1 MENTN
6 EYLNEDVVLEEEE
19 LETSEDTVD
28 ESDSED
34 EDSVTL
40 SKAELNKLKRKA
52 IAYDHAKTK
61 QEAKPEQKKVI
72 NNNNNNNSASIEET
86 VLKAQGLE
94 EDEIDML
101 KKVSQISSVSLIDA
115 QKDPVFKLW
124 KEKQEAEEKS
134 RKASMGASKGSS
146 SKTQKGFNTPG
157 LSETEFKEMWK
168 QKMGQ
173 MPVEEG
179 TVLPADQEVH
189 NRHLHLYRQA
199 VLSKR

>member
-1 MENTN
+1 MENQN

-34 EDSVTL
+34 DDSVTL

-101 KKVSQISSVSLIDA
+101 KKVSVISSVSLIDA
-115 QKDPVFKLW
+115 QKDPVYKLW

-134 RKASMGASKGSS
+134 KRASMGASKGSS
-146 SKTQKGFNTPG
+146 AKTQKGFNTPG
-157 LSETEFKEMWK
+157 LSEAEFKEMWK
-168 QKMGQ
+168 QKMG
-173 MPVEEG
+173 
-179 TVLPADQEVH
+179 
-189 NRHLHLYRQA
+189 R
-199 VLSKR
+199 

>member
-1 MENTN
+1 MEKTN

-34 EDSVTL
+34 DDSVTL

-72 NNNNNNNSASIEET
+72 NNNNNNSASIEET
-86 VLKAQGLE
+86 VLKAQGLD

-101 KKVSQISSVSLIDA
+101 KKVSVISSVSLIDA
-115 QKDPVFKLW
+115 QKDPVYKLW

-134 RKASMGASKGSS
+134 KKAAMGTSKGSS
-146 SKTQKGFNTPG
+146 SKAVKGFNTPG
-157 LSETEFKEMWK
+157 LSEAEFKDLWK
-168 QKMGQ
+168 QKMG
-173 MPVEEG
+173 
-179 TVLPADQEVH
+179 
-189 NRHLHLYRQA
+189 R
-199 VLSKR
+199 